1 MPFFVGSRG
10 CIGKHMAMMLMK
22 LTLSV
27 LAKNFDM
34 EQKFD
39 PEKMP
44 DFTQEFAVMRL
55 INNVDMRVQPHQ
67 PTEGC

>member
-1 MPFFVGSRG
+1 
-10 CIGKHMAMMLMK
+10 MMLMK

-27 LAKNFDM
+27 LARNFDM
-34 EQKFD
+34 EQDFD
-39 PEKMP
+39 PDNMP

-55 INNVDMRVQPHQ
+55 KNNVDVWVQPHQ

>member
-1 MPFFVGSRG
+1 
-10 CIGKHMAMMLMK
+10 MAMMLMK

-27 LAKNFDM
+27 LARNFDM
-34 EQKFD
+34 EQDFD
-39 PEKMP
+39 PDNMP

-55 INNVDMRVQPHQ
+55 KNNVDVWVQPHQ